1 MESFSAGLKVHF
13 GLLDVSLTIIL
24 EPFTVSL
31 MTCN

>member
-13 GLLDVSLTIIL
+13 GLPMFPTIIL